1 MLRIEYETSNIQCLV
16 EHLIVHGELHHN
28 LTQTDVFIAD
38 EMLVSHLVLFGTD
51 EGFGHGWT
59 ASDPLA
65 SLGDTFTRSLKPG
78 GFALRVWSSYQLNV
92 VLFRFSLPLKT
103 RKHHLGQ
110 AYESFVTTT
119 EAVNEW
125 VSEWVNEW
133 VSQWAGEWASVSEG
147 ESERGS
153 EWVNESVSDEWVRER
168 RVLKGCRT
176 GMSRLEERE
185 NPLKEKRFLDSRGL
199 LRRSLHIQRGI
210 SV

>member
-110 AYESFVTTT
+110 AYESFVTT

-125 VSEWVNEW
+125 VSEWTSEWASERASERVWEKEKVSEGVNEW
-133 VSQWAGEWASVSEG
+133 TSQSVM
-147 ESERGS
+147 S
-153 EWVNESVSDEWVRER
+153 EWEREGWSF
-168 RVLKGCRT
+168 KGCWT